1 MDWVLWFLIVIICSC
16 SYYLMMIRDQLKEMT
31 GIEHQLEEITR
42 LLEQLNDK
50 ADERN
55 ERL

>member
-1 MDWVLWFLIVIICSC
+1 
-16 SYYLMMIRDQLKEMT
+16 MMIRDQLKEMT